1 MNGYKHE
8 KILKQ
13 LFHEV
18 MINITEDG
26 PKPNFIAYDKVWYR
40 EAAIIAMVLEK
51 TNNVKQIEQWI
62 NSITEIY
69 DMQNGEKEADN
80 LGQVLYLVSLVEN
93 KNEQLINKIKQEA
106 KNLKNEEGYI
116 EGRTDG
122 STHAQY
128 QTRWL
133 IFGLKRNGLDYS
145 EYKIPEID
153 DFYGCLM
160 WFDGENIKNT
170 SKISDR
176 WTYLYYAYLHYNKIK
191 IDNINNIFPISS
203 EFLSS
208 KANFEN
214 LEKNLKIDSKLVS
227 PHAWSAAEMFLYFLD
242 WDEENI

>member
-26 PKPNFIAYDKVWYR
+26 PKSNFIAYDKVWYR
-40 EAAIIAMVLEK
+40 DAAIIAMVLEK

-106 KNLKNEEGYI
+106 
-116 EGRTDG
+116 
-122 STHAQY
+122 
-128 QTRWL
+128 
-133 IFGLKRNGLDYS
+133 
-145 EYKIPEID
+145 
-153 DFYGCLM
+153 
-160 WFDGENIKNT
+160 
-170 SKISDR
+170 
-176 WTYLYYAYLHYNKIK
+176 NKIK
-191 IDNINNIFPISS
+191 EESKEKIKQIVVNLLDVLDDETIALKVNISVEEVKQIRANSS
-203 EFLSS
+203 I
-208 KANFEN
+208 K
-214 LEKNLKIDSKLVS
+214 
-227 PHAWSAAEMFLYFLD
+227 
-242 WDEENI
+242 